1 LFRFAVVSPLVPKCV
16 SGMRLRQV
24 STFRGDVGRLRVH
37 ARRYR
42 AHPWMR
48 WALAT
53 AAPWALATGMLV
65 SFTASAGQ
73 PTDIAISL
81 QSRILGDPSS
91 ELEQGP
97 SLLTAASAF
106 NLPAL
111 SLSET
116 LVSGRRRAA
125 DAAADGAVFET
136 ARLSLEEPARLVPM
150 NERRPRGD
158 LKPNIAHFPE
168 VDRSKKADPLLA
180 LRPSLTWR
188 TSPMGREDYDRLLFD
203 SHHGGLSARF
213 EPDLGEFQSAPQ
225 GLDPHDAEPFQTEPG
240 TADASPPTASDATP
254 AMQVQLPASAPS
266 SRRAERHL
274 ESIDGSTPATPRRLA
289 LSSTTPQPAG
299 LAPVEVAA
307 APVSGQGSGQGSTQ
321 GATAHPRQPEAA
333 MQSASP
339 APAPRGRPVTI
350 ARKSPSTVPAEPG
363 ERPSYVSLIPA
374 EKLEREAKCLAEA
387 VYFEARSEPEEGQAA
402 VAQVVLNRMKSGIY
416 PDNVCGVVYQNR
428 HRYLSCQFTF
438 ACEGRSLAIREPEAW
453 TVAVRISR
461 DVLEGRTYLA
471 DVGSSTHYH
480 ANYVRPWWAR
490 RLTRMDTIGRHVFYR
505 LKPGQT

>member
-1 LFRFAVVSPLVPKCV
+1 
-16 SGMRLRQV
+16 
-24 STFRGDVGRLRVH
+24 
-37 ARRYR
+37 
-42 AHPWMR
+42 MR

-53 AAPWALATGMLV
+53 AAPWALATGMIV

-73 PTDIAISL
+73 PTDVAISL

-111 SLSET
+111 SLSDT

-125 DAAADGAVFET
+125 DAAADGAAFET

-188 TSPMGREDYDRLLFD
+188 TTPMAREDYDRLLFD

-213 EPDLGEFQSAPQ
+213 EADLGEFQSAPQ
-225 GLDPHDAEPFQTEPG
+225 GLDPVEAEPSQTEPAS
-240 TADASPPTASDATP
+240 ADASPATASDATP
-254 AMQVQLPASAPS
+254 TVAAQRPALP
-266 SRRAERHL
+266 SRLAERAL
-274 ESIDGSTPATPRRLA
+274 ESIDGSTPATPRRMV
-289 LSSTTPQPAG
+289 LSSTTPQPSG
-299 LAPVEVAA
+299 LTPVEIAA
-307 APVSGQGSGQGSTQ
+307 APVSGLSHRG
-321 GATAHPRQPEAA
+321 QPEGPV
-333 MQSASP
+333 QTASLP
-339 APAPRGRPVTI
+339 PVPRGRPVTI
-350 ARKSPSTVPAEPG
+350 ARKSAPASSTEPG
-363 ERPSYVSLIPA
+363 ERPAYASFIPA
-374 EKLEREAKCLAEA
+374 EKLEKESKCLAEA

-402 VAQVVLNRMKSGIY
+402 VAQVVLNRMRSGLY
-416 PDNVCGVVYQNR
+416 PDNICGVVYQNR

-453 TVAVRISR
+453 TVAVRIAG

>member
-1 LFRFAVVSPLVPKCV
+1 
-16 SGMRLRQV
+16 MRLRQV
-24 STFRGDVGRLRVH
+24 STFKGDVGRLRVH

-65 SFTASAGQ
+65 SFTATAGQ
-73 PTDIAISL
+73 PTDNAISL
-81 QSRILGDPSS
+81 QSRIAGDPSS
-91 ELEQGP
+91 DLEQGP

-111 SLSET
+111 SLSDA
-116 LVSGRRRAA
+116 LVSGRRRAQ
-125 DAAADGAVFET
+125 DAAADNAAFET

-168 VDRSKKADPLLA
+168 IDRSKKTDPLLS

-188 TSPMGREDYDRLLFD
+188 ARPMGREDYDRLLFD
-203 SHHGGLSARF
+203 SQHGGLSARF
-213 EPDLGEFQSAPQ
+213 EGDLGEFPSAPQ
-225 GLDPHDAEPFQTEPG
+225 GLSAIENGVEGEEPSRTDPAS
-240 TADASPPTASDATP
+240 ADASPATASDATP
-254 AMQVQLPASAPS
+254 SLPTHRPALPN
-266 SRRAERHL
+266 RLAERAL
-274 ESIDGSTPATPRRLA
+274 ESIDGSTPATPRMQA
-289 LSSTTPQPAG
+289 LSSATPRTAG
-299 LAPVEVAA
+299 PAPVEVAA
-307 APVSGQGSGQGSTQ
+307 APVSGHGPSPVLSAQR
-321 GATAHPRQPEAA
+321 RQPEAPA
-333 MQSASP
+333 QMAALSP
-339 APAPRGRPVTI
+339 PVRDRAVTI
-350 ARKSPSTVPAEPG
+350 ARKSAPAASAEPG
-363 ERPSYVSLIPA
+363 ERPSYLSLIPA
-374 EKLEREAKCLAEA
+374 EKLERESKCLAEA

-402 VAQVVLNRMKSGIY
+402 VAQVVLNRMKSGLY

-453 TVAVRISR
+453 TVAVRIAR
-461 DVLEGRTYLA
+461 EVLEGRTYLA

>member
-1 LFRFAVVSPLVPKCV
+1 
-16 SGMRLRQV
+16 MRLRQV

-111 SLSET
+111 SLSDT
-116 LVSGRRRAA
+116 LVSGRQRAA
-125 DAAADGAVFET
+125 DAAADGATFET

-168 VDRSKKADPLLA
+168 IDRSKKTDPLLS

-188 TSPMGREDYDRLLFD
+188 TTPMGREDYDRLLFD
-203 SHHGGLSARF
+203 SQHGGLSARF
-213 EPDLGEFQSAPQ
+213 EADLGEFQSAPQ
-225 GLDPHDAEPFQTEPG
+225 GLDLPDAEPSRTEPSS
-240 TADASPPTASDATP
+240 ADASPATASDATP
-254 AMQVQLPASAPS
+254 SAPVQRPALP
-266 SRRAERHL
+266 SRLAERQL

-289 LSSTTPQPAG
+289 LSSTTPQPVG
-299 LAPVEVAA
+299 LTPVEVAA
-307 APVSGQGSGQGSTQ
+307 APVSGLSPRSQPDGPVQ
-321 GATAHPRQPEAA
+321 TASLPPSPRER
-333 MQSASP
+333 S
-339 APAPRGRPVTI
+339 VTI
-350 ARKSPSTVPAEPG
+350 ARKSAPAAVPG
-363 ERPSYVSLIPA
+363 ERPNYAASIPA

-402 VAQVVLNRMKSGIY
+402 VAQVVLNRMKSGLY
-416 PDNVCGVVYQNR
+416 PDNICGVVYQNR

-453 TVAVRISR
+453 TVAVRIAG

>member
-1 LFRFAVVSPLVPKCV
+1 
-16 SGMRLRQV
+16 
-24 STFRGDVGRLRVH
+24 
-37 ARRYR
+37 
-42 AHPWMR
+42 MR

-53 AAPWALATGMLV
+53 AAPWALATGMIV

-111 SLSET
+111 SLSDT

-125 DAAADGAVFET
+125 DEAADGASLQT

-168 VDRSKKADPLLA
+168 IDRSKKADPLLA

-225 GLDPHDAEPFQTEPG
+225 GLDPLEGEPSQTEPA

-254 AMQVQLPASAPS
+254 AMQAQPPASAPS
-266 SRRAERHL
+266 SRTAERQL

-299 LAPVEVAA
+299 LTPVEVAA
-307 APVSGQGSGQGSTQ
+307 APVSGHGPTQ
-321 GATAHPRQPEAA
+321 ALPPQPRQPDVA

-350 ARKSPSTVPAEPG
+350 ARKSAPAPSSEPA

-402 VAQVVLNRMKSGIY
+402 VAQVVLNRMKSGLY

-453 TVAVRISR
+453 TVAARISR

>member
-1 LFRFAVVSPLVPKCV
+1 
-16 SGMRLRQV
+16 MRLRQG
-24 STFRGDVGRLRVH
+24 STFRGEVGRLRVH
-37 ARRYR
+37 ARQYR

-53 AAPWALATGMLV
+53 AAPWALATGLLV

-73 PTDIAISL
+73 PTDTAISL
-81 QSRILGDPSS
+81 QSRIAGDPSS
-91 ELEQGP
+91 DLEAGP

-111 SLSET
+111 SLSDT
-116 LVSGRRRAA
+116 LVSGRQRAR
-125 DAAADGAVFET
+125 DAAMDGAAFES

-168 VDRSKKADPLLA
+168 VDRSKKTDPLLS

-188 TSPMGREDYDRLLFD
+188 ARPMGREDYDRLLFD

-213 EPDLGEFQSAPQ
+213 EGDLGEFPSAPQ
-225 GLDPHDAEPFQTEPG
+225 GLSVIEHDSMAGEPSQTDPAS
-240 TADASPPTASDATP
+240 ADASPATASDATP
-254 AMQVQLPASAPS
+254 NLPVQRPALP
-266 SRRAERHL
+266 SRLAERAL

-289 LSSTTPQPAG
+289 VSSTTPQPAG

-307 APVSGQGSGQGSTQ
+307 VPVSGQGASGQRRPAEPPAQ
-321 GATAHPRQPEAA
+321 TASLPQPARE
-333 MQSASP
+333 
-339 APAPRGRPVTI
+339 RPVTI
-350 ARKSPSTVPAEPG
+350 ARKSAPAAASPEPG
-363 ERPSYVSLIPA
+363 MRPDYASFIPA
-374 EKLEREAKCLAEA
+374 EKLERESKCLAEA

-402 VAQVVLNRMKSGIY
+402 VAQVVLNRMKSGLY

-453 TVAVRISR
+453 TVAVRIAR

-490 RLTRMDTIGRHVFYR
+490 RLTRMDSIGRHVFYR